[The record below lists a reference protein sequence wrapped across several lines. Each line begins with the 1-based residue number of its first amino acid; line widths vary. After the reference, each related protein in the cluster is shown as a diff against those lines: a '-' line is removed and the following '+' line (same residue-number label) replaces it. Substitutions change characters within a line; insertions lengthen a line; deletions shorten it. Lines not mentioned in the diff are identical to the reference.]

1 MKKSFIRH
9 IFAVSILSC
18 CLLFGGCSQNSDG
31 EDTSSAT
38 TASTSPSETVAA
50 LPADVSPDSESS
62 AIESTSED
70 TRALTLSV
78 VNMCGI
84 EVGMVAVIDPVTG
97 EQVNLDSLSDQESI
111 SMEADWPSSV
121 NEFQWALYNTDGELC
136 VEGTT
141 DISSAQTTVTL
152 LLTGD
157 GDLEKV
163 EEHYEEYSIKV
174 LKNDIHRENPDGCRF
189 LLSFILRYLLHFLPE
204 PSASS
209 HCASCTFHIRLHRGS
224 E

>member
-1 MKKSFIRH
+1 MKNCSHFSIFFSGIPTGLLPEIFIAKIYFLWEIRYNSDIDFHTKETVMQKSFIQH
-9 IFAVSILSC
+9 IFTVSILSC
-18 CLLFGGCSQNSDG
+18 CLLFGGCSQNSAG

-38 TASTSPSETVAA
+38 TASPSPSETVAA
-50 LPADVSPDSESS
+50 LPADVSPDSDSS
-62 AIESTSED
+62 AIESTSEN

-163 EEHYEEYSIKV
+163 EELFE
-174 LKNDIHRENPDGCRF
+174 
-189 LLSFILRYLLHFLPE
+189 
-204 PSASS
+204 
-209 HCASCTFHIRLHRGS
+209 
-224 E
+224 

>member
-1 MKKSFIRH
+1 MQKSFIRH
-9 IFAVSILSC
+9 IFTVSILSC

-31 EDTSSAT
+31 EDT
-38 TASTSPSETVAA
+38 ETVAA
-50 LPADVSPDSESS
+50 LPADVSPDSDSS

-84 EVGMVAVIDPVTG
+84 EIGMVAVIDPVTG

-163 EEHYEEYSIKV
+163 EELFE
-174 LKNDIHRENPDGCRF
+174 
-189 LLSFILRYLLHFLPE
+189 
-204 PSASS
+204 
-209 HCASCTFHIRLHRGS
+209 
-224 E
+224 

>member
-1 MKKSFIRH
+1 MEIIMQKSFIRH
-9 IFAVSILSC
+9 IFTVSILSC
-18 CLLFGGCSQNSDG
+18 CLFFGGCSQNSDG
-31 EDTSSAT
+31 EDT
-38 TASTSPSETVAA
+38 ETVAA
-50 LPADVSPDSESS
+50 LPADVSPDSDTS

-84 EVGMVAVIDPVTG
+84 EIGMVAVIDPVTG

-163 EEHYEEYSIKV
+163 EELFE
-174 LKNDIHRENPDGCRF
+174 
-189 LLSFILRYLLHFLPE
+189 
-204 PSASS
+204 
-209 HCASCTFHIRLHRGS
+209 
-224 E
+224 

>member
-1 MKKSFIRH
+1 MKNGSHFSIFFSGIPTGLLPEIFIAKIYFLWEIRYNSDIDFHTKETVMQKSFIRH
-9 IFAVSILSC
+9 IFTVSILSC

-50 LPADVSPDSESS
+50 LPADVSPASDSS
-62 AIESTSED
+62 AIESTSEN

-141 DISSAQTTVTL
+141 DISSAQATVTL

-163 EEHYEEYSIKV
+163 EELFE
-174 LKNDIHRENPDGCRF
+174 
-189 LLSFILRYLLHFLPE
+189 
-204 PSASS
+204 
-209 HCASCTFHIRLHRGS
+209 
-224 E
+224 

>member
-1 MKKSFIRH
+1 MQKKQIRRTV
-9 IFAVSILSC
+9 AVSMVTC
-18 CLLFGGCSQNSDG
+18 CLLFGGCGRDAAVSD
-31 EDTSSAT
+31 AT
-38 TASTSPSETVAA
+38 TTSASTVEATEITATS
-50 LPADVSPDSESS
+50 PADVSPDSGTS
-62 AIESTSED
+62 ATESTAED

-84 EVGMVAVIDPVTG
+84 EIGMVAVIDPVTG

-141 DISSAQTTVTL
+141 DISGAQTAVTL

-163 EEHYEEYSIKV
+163 EELFE
-174 LKNDIHRENPDGCRF
+174 
-189 LLSFILRYLLHFLPE
+189 
-204 PSASS
+204 
-209 HCASCTFHIRLHRGS
+209 
-224 E
+224 

>member
-1 MKKSFIRH
+1 MKNGSHFSIFFSGIPTGLLPEIFIAKIYFLWEIRYNGDIDFHTKETVMQKSFIRH
-9 IFAVSILSC
+9 IFTVSILSC

-31 EDTSSAT
+31 EDT
-38 TASTSPSETVAA
+38 ETVAA
-50 LPADVSPDSESS
+50 LPADVSPDSDTS

-84 EVGMVAVIDPVTG
+84 EIGMVAVIDPVTG

-141 DISSAQTTVTL
+141 DISSAQATVTL

-163 EEHYEEYSIKV
+163 EE
-174 LKNDIHRENPDGCRF
+174 LFD
-189 LLSFILRYLLHFLPE
+189 
-204 PSASS
+204 
-209 HCASCTFHIRLHRGS
+209 
-224 E
+224 

>member
-1 MKKSFIRH
+1 MKNGSHFLIFFSGIPTGLLPEIFIAKIYFLWEIRYNSDIDFHTKETVMQKSFIRH
-9 IFAVSILSC
+9 IFTVSILSC

-31 EDTSSAT
+31 EETSSAT
-38 TASTSPSETVAA
+38 TASPSPSDTVAA
-50 LPADVSPDSESS
+50 QPADVSPDSDSS

-163 EEHYEEYSIKV
+163 EELFE
-174 LKNDIHRENPDGCRF
+174 
-189 LLSFILRYLLHFLPE
+189 
-204 PSASS
+204 
-209 HCASCTFHIRLHRGS
+209 
-224 E
+224 

>member
-1 MKKSFIRH
+1 MQKSFIRH
-9 IFAVSILSC
+9 IFTVSILSC

-31 EDTSSAT
+31 EDT
-38 TASTSPSETVAA
+38 ETVTA
-50 LPADVSPDSESS
+50 LPADVSPDPDTS

-84 EVGMVAVIDPVTG
+84 EIGMVAVIDPVTG

-141 DISSAQTTVTL
+141 DISSAQATVTL

-163 EEHYEEYSIKV
+163 EE
-174 LKNDIHRENPDGCRF
+174 LFD
-189 LLSFILRYLLHFLPE
+189 
-204 PSASS
+204 
-209 HCASCTFHIRLHRGS
+209 
-224 E
+224 

>member
-1 MKKSFIRH
+1 MKNGSHFSIFFSGIPTGLLPEIFIAKIYLLWEIRYNSDIDFHTKETVMQKSFIQH
-9 IFAVSILSC
+9 LFTVSILSC
-18 CLLFGGCSQNSDG
+18 CLLFGGCSQNSAGD
-31 EDTSSAT
+31 DTSSAT
-38 TASTSPSETVAA
+38 TASTCPSETVAA
-50 LPADVSPDSESS
+50 LPADTSPDSDTS

-141 DISSAQTTVTL
+141 DISSAQATVTL

-163 EEHYEEYSIKV
+163 EELFE
-174 LKNDIHRENPDGCRF
+174 
-189 LLSFILRYLLHFLPE
+189 
-204 PSASS
+204 
-209 HCASCTFHIRLHRGS
+209 
-224 E
+224 

>member
-1 MKKSFIRH
+1 MKNGSHFSIFFSRIPTGLLPEIFIAKIYFLWEIRYNGDIDFHTKETVMQKSFIRH
-9 IFAVSILSC
+9 IFTVSILSC
-18 CLLFGGCSQNSDG
+18 CLFFGGCSQNSDG
-31 EDTSSAT
+31 EDT
-38 TASTSPSETVAA
+38 ETVAA
-50 LPADVSPDSESS
+50 LPADVSPDSDTS

-84 EVGMVAVIDPVTG
+84 EIGMVAVIDPVTG

-141 DISSAQTTVTL
+141 DISSAQATVTL

-163 EEHYEEYSIKV
+163 EE
-174 LKNDIHRENPDGCRF
+174 LFD
-189 LLSFILRYLLHFLPE
+189 
-204 PSASS
+204 
-209 HCASCTFHIRLHRGS
+209 
-224 E
+224 

>member
-1 MKKSFIRH
+1 MKNGLHFSIFFSGIPTGLLPEIFIAKIYFLWEIRYNSDIDFHTKETVMQKSFIRH
-9 IFAVSILSC
+9 IFTVSILSC
-18 CLLFGGCSQNSDG
+18 CLLFGGCSQNSAGD
-31 EDTSSAT
+31 DTSSAT
-38 TASTSPSETVAA
+38 TASTSPSETVTA
-50 LPADVSPDSESS
+50 LPADVSPDSDTS

-163 EEHYEEYSIKV
+163 EEFFE
-174 LKNDIHRENPDGCRF
+174 
-189 LLSFILRYLLHFLPE
+189 
-204 PSASS
+204 
-209 HCASCTFHIRLHRGS
+209 
-224 E
+224 

>member
-31 EDTSSAT
+31 EDT
-38 TASTSPSETVAA
+38 ETVAA
-50 LPADVSPDSESS
+50 LPADVSPDPDTS

-141 DISSAQTTVTL
+141 DISSAQATVTL

-163 EEHYEEYSIKV
+163 EELFE
-174 LKNDIHRENPDGCRF
+174 
-189 LLSFILRYLLHFLPE
+189 
-204 PSASS
+204 
-209 HCASCTFHIRLHRGS
+209 
-224 E
+224 

>member
-1 MKKSFIRH
+1 MKNGSHFSIFFSGIPTGLLPEIFIAKIYFLWEIRYNGDIDFHTKETVMQKSFIQH
-9 IFAVSILSC
+9 LFTVSILSC
-18 CLLFGGCSQNSDG
+18 CLLFGGCSQNSDR

-50 LPADVSPDSESS
+50 QPADVSPDSDSS

-84 EVGMVAVIDPVTG
+84 EIGMVAVIDPVTG
-97 EQVNLDSLSDQESI
+97 EQVNMDSLSDQESI

-141 DISSAQTTVTL
+141 DISSAQATVTL

-157 GDLEKV
+157 GNLEKV
-163 EEHYEEYSIKV
+163 EELFE
-174 LKNDIHRENPDGCRF
+174 
-189 LLSFILRYLLHFLPE
+189 
-204 PSASS
+204 
-209 HCASCTFHIRLHRGS
+209 
-224 E
+224 

>member
-1 MKKSFIRH
+1 MQKSFIRH
-9 IFAVSILSC
+9 IFTVSILSC

-31 EDTSSAT
+31 EDT
-38 TASTSPSETVAA
+38 ETVAA
-50 LPADVSPDSESS
+50 LPADVSPDSDTS

-84 EVGMVAVIDPVTG
+84 EIGMVAVIDPLTG

-141 DISSAQTTVTL
+141 DISSAQATVTL

-163 EEHYEEYSIKV
+163 EE
-174 LKNDIHRENPDGCRF
+174 LFD
-189 LLSFILRYLLHFLPE
+189 
-204 PSASS
+204 
-209 HCASCTFHIRLHRGS
+209 
-224 E
+224 

>member
-1 MKKSFIRH
+1 MKNGSHFLIFFSGIPTGLLPEIFIAKIYLLWEIRYNSDIDFHTKETVMQKSFIQH
-9 IFAVSILSC
+9 LFTVSILSC
-18 CLLFGGCSQNSDG
+18 CLLFGGCSQNSAGD
-31 EDTSSAT
+31 DTSSAT

-141 DISSAQTTVTL
+141 DISSAQATVTL

-157 GDLEKV
+157 GNLEKV
-163 EEHYEEYSIKV
+163 EELFE
-174 LKNDIHRENPDGCRF
+174 
-189 LLSFILRYLLHFLPE
+189 
-204 PSASS
+204 
-209 HCASCTFHIRLHRGS
+209 
-224 E
+224 

>member
-31 EDTSSAT
+31 EETSSAT

-111 SMEADWPSSV
+111 SMEADWPPLSMSSNGLSTILTV
-121 NEFQWALYNTDGELC
+121 NYALRGQP
-136 VEGTT
+136 
-141 DISSAQTTVTL
+141 ISAVPRPQ
-152 LLTGD
+152 
-157 GDLEKV
+157 
-163 EEHYEEYSIKV
+163 
-174 LKNDIHRENPDGCRF
+174 
-189 LLSFILRYLLHFLPE
+189 
-204 PSASS
+204 
-209 HCASCTFHIRLHRGS
+209 
-224 E
+224 

>member
-1 MKKSFIRH
+1 MKNGSHFSIFFSGIPTGLLPEIFIAKIYFLWEIRYNSDIDFHTKETVMQKSFIRH
-9 IFAVSILSC
+9 IFTVSILSC
-18 CLLFGGCSQNSDG
+18 CLLFGGCSQNSAG
-31 EDTSSAT
+31 EETSSAT
-38 TASTSPSETVAA
+38 TASPSPSETVAA
-50 LPADVSPDSESS
+50 LPADVSPDSDTS

-141 DISSAQTTVTL
+141 DISSAQATVTL

-163 EEHYEEYSIKV
+163 KELFE
-174 LKNDIHRENPDGCRF
+174 
-189 LLSFILRYLLHFLPE
+189 
-204 PSASS
+204 
-209 HCASCTFHIRLHRGS
+209 
-224 E
+224 

>member
-31 EDTSSAT
+31 EDT
-38 TASTSPSETVAA
+38 ETVAA
-50 LPADVSPDSESS
+50 LPADVSPDPNTS

-163 EEHYEEYSIKV
+163 EELFE
-174 LKNDIHRENPDGCRF
+174 
-189 LLSFILRYLLHFLPE
+189 
-204 PSASS
+204 
-209 HCASCTFHIRLHRGS
+209 
-224 E
+224 

>member
-1 MKKSFIRH
+1 MKNGSHFSIFFSGIPTGLLPEIFIAKIYFLWEIRYNSDIDFHTKETVMQKSFIRH
-9 IFAVSILSC
+9 IFTVSILSC

-141 DISSAQTTVTL
+141 DISSAQATVTL

-157 GDLEKV
+157 SDLEEV
-163 EEHYEEYSIKV
+163 EELFE
-174 LKNDIHRENPDGCRF
+174 
-189 LLSFILRYLLHFLPE
+189 
-204 PSASS
+204 
-209 HCASCTFHIRLHRGS
+209 
-224 E
+224 

>member
-1 MKKSFIRH
+1 MKNGSHFSIFFSGIPTGLLPEIFIAKIYFLWEIRYNGDIDFHTKETVMQKSFIRH
-9 IFAVSILSC
+9 IFTVSILSC

-38 TASTSPSETVAA
+38 TVSPSPSETVAA
-50 LPADVSPDSESS
+50 QPADVSPDSDSS

-97 EQVNLDSLSDQESI
+97 EQVNMDSLSDQESI

-141 DISSAQTTVTL
+141 DISSAQATVTL

-157 GDLEKV
+157 GNLEKV
-163 EEHYEEYSIKV
+163 EELFE
-174 LKNDIHRENPDGCRF
+174 
-189 LLSFILRYLLHFLPE
+189 
-204 PSASS
+204 
-209 HCASCTFHIRLHRGS
+209 
-224 E
+224 

>member
-1 MKKSFIRH
+1 MKNVSHFSIFFSGIPTGLLPEIFIAKIYLLWEIRYNSDIDFHTKETVMQKSFIQH
-9 IFAVSILSC
+9 LFTVSILSC
-18 CLLFGGCSQNSDG
+18 CLLFGGCSQNSAGD
-31 EDTSSAT
+31 DTSSAT
-38 TASTSPSETVAA
+38 TASTSPSETVTA
-50 LPADVSPDSESS
+50 LPADVSPDSDTS

-163 EEHYEEYSIKV
+163 EELFE
-174 LKNDIHRENPDGCRF
+174 
-189 LLSFILRYLLHFLPE
+189 
-204 PSASS
+204 
-209 HCASCTFHIRLHRGS
+209 
-224 E
+224 

>member
-1 MKKSFIRH
+1 MKNGSHFSIFFSGIPTGLLPEIFIAKIYFLWEIRYNTEGIVCRMEIIMKKSFIRH

-141 DISSAQTTVTL
+141 DISSAQATVTL

-163 EEHYEEYSIKV
+163 EELFE
-174 LKNDIHRENPDGCRF
+174 
-189 LLSFILRYLLHFLPE
+189 
-204 PSASS
+204 
-209 HCASCTFHIRLHRGS
+209 
-224 E
+224 

>member
-1 MKKSFIRH
+1 MKNGSHFSIFFSGIPTGLLPEIFIAKIYFLWEIRYNSDIDFHTKETVMQKSFIRH
-9 IFAVSILSC
+9 IFTVSILSC
-18 CLLFGGCSQNSDG
+18 CLLFGGCSQNSDR

-50 LPADVSPDSESS
+50 QPADVSPDSDSS

-84 EVGMVAVIDPVTG
+84 EIGMVAVIDPVTG
-97 EQVNLDSLSDQESI
+97 EQVNMDSLSDQESI

-141 DISSAQTTVTL
+141 DISSAQATVTL

-157 GDLEKV
+157 GNLEKV
-163 EEHYEEYSIKV
+163 EELFE
-174 LKNDIHRENPDGCRF
+174 
-189 LLSFILRYLLHFLPE
+189 
-204 PSASS
+204 
-209 HCASCTFHIRLHRGS
+209 
-224 E
+224 

>member
-1 MKKSFIRH
+1 MQKSFIRH
-9 IFAVSILSC
+9 IFTVSILSC
-18 CLLFGGCSQNSDG
+18 CLFFGGCSQNSDG
-31 EDTSSAT
+31 EDT
-38 TASTSPSETVAA
+38 ETVAA
-50 LPADVSPDSESS
+50 LPADVSPDSDTS

-84 EVGMVAVIDPVTG
+84 EIGMVAVIDPVTG

-163 EEHYEEYSIKV
+163 EELFE
-174 LKNDIHRENPDGCRF
+174 
-189 LLSFILRYLLHFLPE
+189 
-204 PSASS
+204 
-209 HCASCTFHIRLHRGS
+209 
-224 E
+224 

>member
-1 MKKSFIRH
+1 MRIAIAGTGYVGLSM
-9 IFAVSILSC
+9 AVLLAQHNTVTAVDIVPEKADLINRRISPIADSEIQEYLS
-18 CLLFGGCSQNSDG
+18 
-31 EDTSSAT
+31 
-38 TASTSPSETVAA
+38 A
-50 LPADVSPDSESS
+50 LPADVSPDSDTSD
-62 AIESTSED
+62 IESTSED

-163 EEHYEEYSIKV
+163 EELFE
-174 LKNDIHRENPDGCRF
+174 
-189 LLSFILRYLLHFLPE
+189 
-204 PSASS
+204 
-209 HCASCTFHIRLHRGS
+209 
-224 E
+224 

>member
-1 MKKSFIRH
+1 MQKSFIRH
-9 IFAVSILSC
+9 IFTVSILSC

-31 EDTSSAT
+31 EDT
-38 TASTSPSETVAA
+38 ETVAA
-50 LPADVSPDSESS
+50 LPADVSPDPDTS

-84 EVGMVAVIDPVTG
+84 EIGMVAVIDPVTG

-141 DISSAQTTVTL
+141 DISSAQATVTL

-163 EEHYEEYSIKV
+163 EE
-174 LKNDIHRENPDGCRF
+174 LFD
-189 LLSFILRYLLHFLPE
+189 
-204 PSASS
+204 
-209 HCASCTFHIRLHRGS
+209 
-224 E
+224 

>member
-18 CLLFGGCSQNSDG
+18 CLLFGGCSQNSAGD
-31 EDTSSAT
+31 DTSSAT

-50 LPADVSPDSESS
+50 LPADTSPDSDTS

-141 DISSAQTTVTL
+141 DISSAQATVTL

-163 EEHYEEYSIKV
+163 EELFE
-174 LKNDIHRENPDGCRF
+174 
-189 LLSFILRYLLHFLPE
+189 
-204 PSASS
+204 
-209 HCASCTFHIRLHRGS
+209 
-224 E
+224 

>member
-1 MKKSFIRH
+1 MHRSNADTERYLALIAESNLKFDSAISPTEGIVCRMEIIMKKSFIRH

-50 LPADVSPDSESS
+50 QPADVSPDSDSS

-163 EEHYEEYSIKV
+163 EELFE
-174 LKNDIHRENPDGCRF
+174 
-189 LLSFILRYLLHFLPE
+189 
-204 PSASS
+204 
-209 HCASCTFHIRLHRGS
+209 
-224 E
+224 

>member
-1 MKKSFIRH
+1 MQKSFIRH

-38 TASTSPSETVAA
+38 TTSASPSETVAA
-50 LPADVSPDSESS
+50 LPADVSPDSDSS

-70 TRALTLSV
+70 TGTLT
-78 VNMCGI
+78 
-84 EVGMVAVIDPVTG
+84 
-97 EQVNLDSLSDQESI
+97 LSDQESI

-163 EEHYEEYSIKV
+163 EELFE
-174 LKNDIHRENPDGCRF
+174 
-189 LLSFILRYLLHFLPE
+189 
-204 PSASS
+204 
-209 HCASCTFHIRLHRGS
+209 
-224 E
+224 

>member
-1 MKKSFIRH
+1 MKNGSHFSIFFSGIPTGLLPEIFIAKIYFLWEIRYNSDIDFHTKETVMQKSFIRH
-9 IFAVSILSC
+9 IFTVSILSC

-50 LPADVSPDSESS
+50 LPADVSPDSDTS

-141 DISSAQTTVTL
+141 DISSAQATVTL

-163 EEHYEEYSIKV
+163 KELFE
-174 LKNDIHRENPDGCRF
+174 
-189 LLSFILRYLLHFLPE
+189 
-204 PSASS
+204 
-209 HCASCTFHIRLHRGS
+209 
-224 E
+224 

>member
-1 MKKSFIRH
+1 MKNGSHFSIFFSGIPTGLLPEIFIAKIYFLWEIRYNSDIDFHTKETVMQKSFIRH
-9 IFAVSILSC
+9 IFTVSILSC
-18 CLLFGGCSQNSDG
+18 CLLFGGCSQNSAGD
-31 EDTSSAT
+31 DTSSAT

-50 LPADVSPDSESS
+50 QPADVSPDSDSS

-84 EVGMVAVIDPVTG
+84 EIGMVAVIDPVTG

-141 DISSAQTTVTL
+141 DISSAQATVTL

-163 EEHYEEYSIKV
+163 EELFE
-174 LKNDIHRENPDGCRF
+174 
-189 LLSFILRYLLHFLPE
+189 
-204 PSASS
+204 
-209 HCASCTFHIRLHRGS
+209 
-224 E
+224 

>member
-1 MKKSFIRH
+1 MKNGSHFSIFFSGIPTGLLPEIFIAKIYFLWEIRYNSDIDFHTKETVMKKSFIRH

-31 EDTSSAT
+31 EETSSAT

-141 DISSAQTTVTL
+141 DISSAQATVTL

-157 GDLEKV
+157 GNLEKV
-163 EEHYEEYSIKV
+163 EELFE
-174 LKNDIHRENPDGCRF
+174 
-189 LLSFILRYLLHFLPE
+189 
-204 PSASS
+204 
-209 HCASCTFHIRLHRGS
+209 
-224 E
+224 